1 MTTIRAVSAVH
12 DALKP
17 LVNNRVWTH
26 HAAEGTTDVRPYIVI
41 TPVGLERLTDMKGF
55 TGHAQARIRVDI
67 YHEQLQNL
75 MVLAEVVV
83 NAIDALTSVCA
94 TVQSDI
100 DDYDETARIYL
111 KSIDFLI
118 WEQTQS

>member
-1 MTTIRAVSAVH
+1 MTTIRAIAAVH

-26 HAAEGTTDVRPYIVI
+26 HAAEGCTDVQPYIVI
-41 TPVGLERLTDMKGF
+41 TPISADRLTDYQGF

-67 YHEQLQNL
+67 YHDQLAKL
-75 MVLAEVVV
+75 MTLGEAVV

-100 DDYDETARIYL
+100 DDYDETVRIYL
-111 KSIDFLI
+111 KSIDFTI